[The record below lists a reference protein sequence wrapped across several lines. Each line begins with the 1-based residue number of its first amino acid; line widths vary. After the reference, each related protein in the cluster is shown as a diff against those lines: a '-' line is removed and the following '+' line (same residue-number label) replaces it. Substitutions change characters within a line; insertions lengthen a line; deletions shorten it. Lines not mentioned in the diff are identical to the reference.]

1 MASNVEGTATPPESE
16 MDELVAR
23 VETNADEL
31 VELLDLLLATK
42 SLADDLGP
50 ELKTA
55 TAESRESLE
64 ALRLALEREETL
76 VLLQTV
82 GENAETLTE
91 LLELLDATKSLA
103 DDLAPELKLVAAEA
117 REPLE
122 ELRVAFEGQDTLVLL
137 QKVGENTDTFV
148 ELLDLLEATE
158 GLVTDLTPELKAAA
172 ADSRSSFE
180 QLRMV
185 AAGFSDA
192 RGSSEFEP
200 YEMGQNLGNML
211 SLAGRL
217 GDPQLVESVDAGLSA
232 FTDESTQKLGIRG
245 LIAALRD
252 DDVQQGVGTLVEVLR
267 RMGRAQ
273 RTGHDGRTS
282 RSERTE

>member
-1 MASNVEGTATPPESE
+1 
-16 MDELVAR
+16 MDELVTR
-23 VETNADEL
+23 VEANADEF

-42 SLADDLGP
+42 RLGDDLAP

-64 ALRLALEREETL
+64 QLRLALEREETL

-103 DDLAPELKLVAAEA
+103 DDLVPEVKTVATDA

-122 ELRVAFEGQDTLVLL
+122 ELRVAFEGQEPLVLL
-137 QKVGENTDTFV
+137 QKLGENTDTFI
-148 ELLDLLEATE
+148 ELLDILEATE

-192 RGSSEFEP
+192 RGDRELEP

-211 SLAGRL
+211 SLTERL
-217 GDPQLVESVDAGLSA
+217 GDPNLINSVDAGLSA
-232 FTDESTQKLGIRG
+232 FTDDRTTERTSVWG
-245 LIAALRD
+245 LLNALRD
-252 DDVQQGVGTLVEVLR
+252 NDVQRGFGTLVEFLR
-267 RMGRAQ
+267 RMGQAQ
-273 RTGHDGRTS
+273 KGD
-282 RSERTE
+282 

>member
-1 MASNVEGTATPPESE
+1 MASNVEGTAAPPESE
-16 MDELVAR
+16 MNELVAR
-23 VETNADEL
+23 VEANADEL

-42 SLADDLGP
+42 QLGDDLAP
-50 ELKTA
+50 EIKAA
-55 TAESRESLE
+55 TAESRDSLE
-64 ALRLALEREETL
+64 ELRLALEREETL

-82 GENAETLTE
+82 GKNAETLAE

-103 DDLAPELKLVAAEA
+103 DDLAPEVKTVAADA

-122 ELRVAFEGQDTLVLL
+122 ELRVAFEGQEPLVLL
-137 QKVGENTDTFV
+137 QKVGENTDTFI
-148 ELLDLLEATE
+148 ELLDLMEATE

-192 RGSSEFEP
+192 RGDRDLEP

-211 SLAGRL
+211 SLAERL
-217 GDPQLVESVDAGLSA
+217 GDPKLITSVDAGLSA
-232 FTDESTQKLGIRG
+232 FTDEQSTSRTGIWG
-245 LIAALRD
+245 LLTALRD
-252 DDVQQGVGTLVEVLR
+252 DDVRQGLGTLVEFLR

-273 RTGHDGRTS
+273 KND
-282 RSERTE
+282 